1 MVVVE
6 QAAVDWR
13 PAALAS
19 DRVHHRGV
27 RREELVGGLPRA
39 AATKVCELMPT
50 GGGASPARAADSR
63 NRSTK
68 GVNRLAAADDR
79 ERHGRP
85 REPARSHA
93 LGCAR
98 REQQLELLG
107 EQLVVV
113 VESPS

>member
-1 MVVVE
+1 MI
-6 QAAVDWR
+6 
-13 PAALAS
+13 AS
-19 DRVHHRGV
+19 AIG
-27 RREELVGGLPRA
+27 
-39 AATKVCELMPT
+39 M
-50 GGGASPARAADSR
+50 
-63 NRSTK
+63 
-68 GVNRLAAADDR
+68 
-79 ERHGRP
+79 P

>member
-1 MVVVE
+1 VRID
-6 QAAVDWR
+6 A
-13 PAALAS
+13 
-19 DRVHHRGV
+19 DRR
-27 RREELVGGLPRA
+27 RREPG
-39 AATKVCELMPT
+39 
-50 GGGASPARAADSR
+50 SR
-63 NRSTK
+63 
-68 GVNRLAAADDR
+68 GRLAEQVDEGREPPRLAADDR